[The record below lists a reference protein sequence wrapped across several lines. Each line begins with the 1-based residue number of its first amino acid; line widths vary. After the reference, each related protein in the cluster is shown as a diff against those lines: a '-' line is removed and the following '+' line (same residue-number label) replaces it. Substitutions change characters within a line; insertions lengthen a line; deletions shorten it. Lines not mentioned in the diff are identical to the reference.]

1 MLKAVDYALA
11 STPDSNLEKLH
22 KPSEN
27 EKDEPFT
34 ESVDGL
40 EVTTGN
46 TVYSSFVWIKKKSTL
61 KLNERH
67 INLFLFLLSSENLLS
82 ILLKHSFWGKK
93 T

>member
-40 EVTTGN
+40 EVTIGN
-46 TVYSSFVWIKKKSTL
+46 IVYSSFV
-61 KLNERH
+61 
-67 INLFLFLLSSENLLS
+67 
-82 ILLKHSFWGKK
+82 
-93 T
+93 